1 MVYLSML
8 MALEDERVFRKA
20 LEAAGNA
27 LGVEVFSFAYSE
39 AEMPLLAEKIR
50 AFAGRPM
57 TFHGPMHG
65 VELSQAP
72 LLRAPDAYLRAFT
85 LARQCGA
92 RHMVAHTHETHVTL
106 KDKASRMRYC
116 EDNLRLLSRE
126 AAEYGVTLCVE
137 NVSLPNKGAPLFDE
151 AEYIALVQRL
161 PQCRALIDVGHV
173 HCTGWNLA
181 RLCQALGDRI
191 SGFHL
196 HSNDGRED
204 AHAWLHE
211 GTLDVSAML
220 KIVAPYG
227 NRADLVLEY
236 ANTEGKTAE
245 DLLRDVSLLAM

>member
-27 LGVEVFSFAYSE
+27 LGVEVFSFAYGAE
-39 AEMPLLAEKIR
+39 EMPLLAEKIR

-72 LLRAPDAYLRAFT
+72 LRRAPDAYLRAFT

-106 KDKASRMRYC
+106 EDKASRMRYC

-137 NVSLPNKGAPLFDE
+137 NVSLPNKGAPLFVYCLSGVRSSQ
-151 AEYIALVQRL
+151 AA
-161 PQCRALIDVGHV
+161 
-173 HCTGWNLA
+173 A
-181 RLCQALGDRI
+181 RLQKMGYTRV
-191 SGFHL
+191 
-196 HSNDGRED
+196 NDIGGI
-204 AHAWLHE
+204 AAY
-211 GTLDVSAML
+211 T
-220 KIVAPYG
+220 
-227 NRADLVLEY
+227 
-236 ANTEGKTAE
+236 GKVE
-245 DLLRDVSLLAM
+245 K